1 MVRNIVD
8 TYVERIEIERCR
20 LMEEDEDQLAKKNL
34 VKACSF
40 HENRRATVS
49 SGSPSF
55 SSTNMDDDDEEEEKE
70 KKHPKEKK
78 GKSKQKSE
86 KTTEKEGKEKGKEKG
101 KTKPKRKKSHSFIS
115 PVHPKKSS
123 TKVLIEI
130 IDHPMAIQK
139 ATQPDCHPPI
149 YHHLEPGFANN
160 VDTRQPPRS
169 PAEVRAMR
177 RDEEEMIRVKSHLGD
192 NTTASSTATATTMTG
207 NTPAPHIT
215 TEPTDNNHTQSSTTT
230 TPTKTKKE
238 KRKSIL
244 SYLEV
249 EELEE
254 RRKRDSWHECI
265 LDKGQMGAMFMMFQG
280 GKPTTA
286 TKAAAEEKEPEPAK
300 QSDEEEEGVVIV
312 QEMETIVVMPQEKK
326 MKKVKNKR
334 GD

>member
-1 MVRNIVD
+1 MD

-130 IDHPMAIQK
+130 IDHPIAIQK
-139 ATQPDCHPPI
+139 ATQPDSFPPI
-149 YHHLEPGFANN
+149 YHHLEPGSNN

-177 RDEEEMIRVKSHLGD
+177 RDEEETIRVKSHLGD
-192 NTTASSTATATTMTG
+192 NATSTATATTTTKTT
-207 NTPAPHIT
+207 NTPTPNIT
-215 TEPTDNNHTQSSTTT
+215 TQLPTDNNHTQSSTTT
-230 TPTKTKKE
+230 PTKKE

-300 QSDEEEEGVVIV
+300 QSDDEEEGVVIV